1 MGTSAVW
8 MVVECACRILGVSTA
23 AVMCAVGVETLRQGE
38 FHSLAVYLL
47 VSSAGML
54 VFELSFFT
62 DILLMWC
69 LPCPPK
75 WKVFVLWKKLATLG
89 GFQKFLYYTLMSVV
103 CFLHPVLL
111 WHAVIPGT
119 MLLVTGFAYFLLSKK
134 QNGSSAKEPAGA
146 AGRYEDASTVTTV
159 ASDGGEAEQTYSF
172 FRIAAGNRTS
182 ALSYFPG
189 AGDKRASR
197 DGAQATPEAQPAAEA
212 SEVPSGKRDKRRVCF
227 NDKYAVGSET
237 ETKMQ
242 EYQDAE
248 HEETTSDKA
257 PMIRP

>member
-159 ASDGGEAEQTYSF
+159 ASDGGRPS
-172 FRIAAGNRTS
+172 RRTPSS
-182 ALSYFPG
+182 ASPPATG
-189 AGDKRASR
+189 PRRCPTSPARA
-197 DGAQATPEAQPAAEA
+197 T
-212 SEVPSGKRDKRRVCF
+212 SGLRETAPRRRRRPDRPRKRRRSPP
-227 NDKYAVGSET
+227 ASAT
-237 ETKMQ
+237 R
-242 EYQDAE
+242 DASVL
-248 HEETTSDKA
+248 TTSTPSRA
-257 PMIRP
+257 RLRPKCRNTRTRSTRRRPQTKRR